1 MNSQR
6 HTRPPLLPRLLLL
19 ILCVLPL
26 QLLAQPLRVAT
37 EGTYPPLNF
46 VDESGAPAGF
56 DVDIA
61 REICVHLQRE
71 CVFVIVPWTE
81 LLPGLQARKYDLI
94 AASMAKTPEREAL
107 ADFTDSYY
115 RTHNIFVGRAGAS
128 VAPESLPGRTIATQA
143 GTIYA
148 DFLRKHHDGPSRI
161 LLTQTLE
168 ESYAALVSGAADLV
182 LSDTLS
188 TFGFLRSDAGQ
199 PFDILGEP
207 IDVDGRGIGAY
218 LQVRKGDD
226 ALREAINKALREM
239 RLDGTYHKVN
249 ARYFPF
255 DIY

>member
-1 MNSQR
+1 MNG
-6 HTRPPLLPRLLLL
+6 HLIRPALLRLAILL
-19 ILCVLPL
+19 CGWLPL
-26 QLLAQPLRVAT
+26 HGLAQSLRVAT
-37 EGTYPPLNF
+37 EGAYPPLNY
-46 VDESGAPAGF
+46 VDENGKPTGF

-61 REICVHLQRE
+61 REICVHLKRE
-71 CVFVIVPWTE
+71 CVFVIVPWDQ
-81 LLPGLQARKYDLI
+81 LLAGLQAGKYEMI
-94 AASMAKTPEREAL
+94 AASMAKTPERERL

-128 VAPESLPGRTIATQA
+128 VAPEALRGRTIASQA

-148 DFLRKHHDGPSRI
+148 EYLHQHHDGPSRI
-161 LLTQTLE
+161 LLTATIE
-168 ESYAALVSGAADLV
+168 ESYAALVSGAADFV

-188 TFGFLRSDAGQ
+188 TFGFLRSDPGQ

-207 IDVDGRGIGAY
+207 VDVDGRGIGAY
-218 LQVRKGDD
+218 LQVQKGNDT
-226 ALREAINKALREM
+226 LREAVNKALREM